1 MNKISIIFVFILI
14 LTYGCGYTPI
24 YSTKELNFVINNIDQ
39 EGERNIN
46 KIINQRLK
54 NYSKNKQAKNIYDI
68 GIASSLEK
76 KITTKDKKGNPTQF
90 SIKLIVAVSVN
101 DSFNQIEQQTFRESS
116 SYKNN
121 ENKFDL
127 KNYEDSLVQNMSE
140 KIISDIIFFIQN
152 LD

>member
-14 LTYGCGYTPI
+14 LAYGCGYTPI
-24 YSTKELNFVINNIDQ
+24 YSTKELNFVINNINL

-101 DSFNQIEQQTFRESS
+101 NSFNQIEQQTFRESS

>member
-1 MNKISIIFVFILI
+1 MNKISVIFVFILI

-24 YSTKELNFVINNIDQ
+24 YSTKELNFVINNINL

-101 DSFNQIEQQTFRESS
+101 NSFNQIEQQTFRESS

>member
-24 YSTKELNFVINNIDQ
+24 YSTKELNFVINNINL

>member
-24 YSTKELNFVINNIDQ
+24 YSTKELNFVINNINL

-90 SIKLIVAVSVN
+90 SIRLIVAVSVN
-101 DSFNQIEQQTFRESS
+101 DSFNQIDQQTFRESS

>member
-1 MNKISIIFVFILI
+1 MNKFNIIFVLILI

-24 YSTKELNFVINNIDQ
+24 YSTKELNFVINKINL

-54 NYSKNKQAKNIYDI
+54 NYSKNNQAKNIYDI
-68 GIASSLEK
+68 GITSSLEK

-90 SIKLIVAVSVN
+90 SLKLIVAVSVN
-101 DSFNQIEQQTFRESS
+101 DSFNQIEQQIFRESS

-127 KNYEDSLVQNMSE
+127 KNYEDNLVQNMSE
-140 KIISDIIFFIQN
+140 KIISDIILFIQN

>member
-24 YSTKELNFVINNIDQ
+24 YSTKELNFVINNIDL

>member
-24 YSTKELNFVINNIDQ
+24 YSTKELNFVINNINL

-68 GIASSLEK
+68 EIASSLEK

-101 DSFNQIEQQTFRESS
+101 NSFNQIEQQTFRESS

>member
-1 MNKISIIFVFILI
+1 MGADI
-14 LTYGCGYTPI
+14 PI
-24 YSTKELNFVINNIDQ
+24 YSTKELNFVINNINL

>member
-1 MNKISIIFVFILI
+1 MGYRQTHTHADRESENRRTYQNIFAHFFYWTAHRL
-14 LTYGCGYTPI
+14 
-24 YSTKELNFVINNIDQ
+24 
-39 EGERNIN
+39 
-46 KIINQRLK
+46 INQ
-54 NYSKNKQAKNIYDI
+54 
-68 GIASSLEK
+68 EK

-90 SIKLIVAVSVN
+90 SVKLIVAVSVN
-101 DSFNQIEQQTFRESS
+101 NSFNQIEQQTFRESS

>member
-24 YSTKELNFVINNIDQ
+24 YSTKELNFVINNINL

-68 GIASSLEK
+68 EIASSLEK

>member
-24 YSTKELNFVINNIDQ
+24 YSTKELNFVINNINL

-101 DSFNQIEQQTFRESS
+101 NSFNQIEQQTFRESS